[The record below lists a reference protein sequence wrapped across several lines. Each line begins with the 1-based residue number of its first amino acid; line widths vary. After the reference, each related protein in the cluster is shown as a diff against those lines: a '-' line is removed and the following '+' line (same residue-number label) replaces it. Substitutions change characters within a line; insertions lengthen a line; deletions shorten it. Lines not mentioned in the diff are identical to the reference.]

1 MLKKIGL
8 AFGAVFVLVGLAGFV
23 PALTPD
29 GKLLGLFAVNGAH
42 NLVHI
47 ATGAIALGIALASP
61 SALSMF
67 FKVFGV
73 VYGLVAVLGYFSGD
87 QPILGLIAH
96 NMADMWLHVAIA
108 ALSLWIGFGMRND
121 AVTGVAS

>member
-61 SALSMF
+61 AALSLF

-73 VYGLVAVLGYFSGD
+73 VYGLVAILGYFSGD
-87 QPILGLIAH
+87 QPILGMIAH

-108 ALSLWIGFGMRND
+108 AVSLWLGFGMKEDVVR
-121 AVTGVAS
+121 AA

>member
-1 MLKKIGL
+1 MLKNIGL
-8 AFGAVFVLVGLAGFV
+8 AFGVILVLAGLAGYV

-29 GKLLGLFAVNGAH
+29 GKLLGIFAVNGAH

-47 ATGAIALGIALASP
+47 ASGAIAILVALASP
-61 SALSMF
+61 ANMATF

-73 VYGLVAVLGYFSGD
+73 VYGLVAILGFFAGD
-87 QPILGLIAH
+87 QPLLGVIAH

-108 ALSLWIGFGMRND
+108 VVSLWLGFGMKDRV
-121 AVTGVAS
+121 VTTAA

>member
-61 SALSMF
+61 AALALF

-73 VYGLVAVLGYFSGD
+73 VYGLVAILGYFSGD
-87 QPILGLIAH
+87 QPILGMIAH

-108 ALSLWIGFGMRND
+108 AVSLWLGFGLKEDVVR
-121 AVTGVAS
+121 VA

>member
-61 SALSMF
+61 AALSLF

-73 VYGLVAVLGYFSGD
+73 VYGLVAVLGYFAGD
-87 QPILGLIAH
+87 QPILGIIAH

-108 ALSLWIGFGMRND
+108 AVSLWLGFGMNEDVVR
-121 AVTGVAS
+121 AA